1 MTQFVPNF
9 IFIIWG
15 SFSYREP
22 PQFVSFQTPQKLDLP
37 VFQTLLLDSC
47 VIWGKSLKLLVPQF
61 AHLQSGN
68 ENSTY
73 LLELMRGLM
82 T

>member
-1 MTQFVPNF
+1 MTRKKITVITLLKYLKVK
-9 IFIIWG
+9 IFA
-15 SFSYREP
+15 FSLKKV
-22 PQFVSFQTPQKLDLP
+22 FLNVIDLP

-47 VIWGKSLKLLVPQF
+47 VIWGKSLKLSVPQF